1 MDSCPTYADVDWMVF
16 VVLPQESFNVEAVFV
31 ALAKQIK
38 GKNAAQAEG
47 PGSVLNQGSKPATD
61 AGACGSC

>member
-1 MDSCPTYADVDWMVF
+1 M
-16 VVLPQESFNVEAVFV
+16 EAVFV

-38 GKNAAQAEG
+38 GKNAAQEVG
-47 PGSVLNQGSKPATD
+47 PGSVLNQGSKPAAE